1 MNEIQII
8 QNFIAQYSDFGSYSN
23 EQYKAVYRPSW
34 HPEPVSFWFNPPFD
48 SKGVSRP
55 SVSGILCLAQDGT
68 VYVENYNTGE
78 FFDLSKCMGG
88 TMENAIYAIQLNN
101 QA

>member
-34 HPEPVSFWFNPPFD
+34 HPEPISFGLIPLLIV
-48 SKGVSRP
+48 KGLVN
-55 SVSGILCLAQDGT
+55 LL
-68 VYVENYNTGE
+68 
-78 FFDLSKCMGG
+78 
-88 TMENAIYAIQLNN
+88 
-101 QA
+101 

>member
-8 QNFIAQYSDFGSYSN
+8 QNFIAQYSDFGSYST
-23 EQYKAVYRPSW
+23 EQYRAVYRPSW
-34 HPEPVSFWFNPPFD
+34 HPEPVSFWFNPPFNN
-48 SKGVSRP
+48 KGVSRP

-68 VYVENYNTGE
+68 IYVENYNTGE

-88 TMENAIYAIQLNN
+88 TMENAIYAIQLHN
-101 QA
+101 QS